1 MDYYDILG
9 VDKTASD
16 SELKKAYKKQSMQ
29 HHPDRGGDEAKFKE
43 VNEAYT
49 ALKDPQKRQM
59 YDQFGTTDPQQ
70 QGFSQNGATF
80 HFNGGDMNDIFST
93 FFGDGFAQPNSP
105 FRQRQ
110 MRNQDITIAA
120 DIELEDIIKGK
131 DLIANFRLP
140 SGKQQT
146 VNITLPKGV
155 RPGDTIRYPG
165 MGGDQVPQ
173 MPRGNLL
180 VKVRVKRHPDYEVD
194 GINLYITRN
203 VSVFDL
209 LLGTNVR
216 VETLHGRN
224 LSVNVPPGTNSNTIF
239 SISGQGLPD
248 QRSGQTGNLFVKV
261 IGLTPTI
268 KDEETREKLAKIKD
282 EIDISPK

>member
-43 VNEAYT
+43 VNEAYS
-49 ALKDPQKRQM
+49 ALKDPEKRQM

-70 QGFSQNGATF
+70 QGFSQNGTTF

-120 DIELEDIIKGK
+120 DIDLEDIVNGK
-131 DLIANFRLP
+131 DTHSSEQVDLSLCDYILP
-140 SGKQQT
+140 EG
-146 VNITLPKGV
+146 NI
-155 RPGDTIRYPG
+155 DTTTRA
-165 MGGDQVPQ
+165 
-173 MPRGNLL
+173 
-180 VKVRVKRHPDYEVD
+180 
-194 GINLYITRN
+194 LYKIISEN
-203 VSVFDL
+203 K
-209 LLGTNVR
+209 
-216 VETLHGRN
+216 
-224 LSVNVPPGTNSNTIF
+224 IF
-239 SISGQGLPD
+239 W
-248 QRSGQTGNLFVKV
+248 
-261 IGLTPTI
+261 
-268 KDEETREKLAKIKD
+268 
-282 EIDISPK
+282 